1 MTRLG
6 RSGLLGVVAVT
17 ALIAVACGGASYGD
31 AEPAAPA
38 AASQPQAAP
47 PPAGA
52 TAPAAAVVVAVNV
65 PLDFEIS
72 VYQAEDVLGGTQ
84 VAFSSLFG
92 KGRPVILNFWA
103 GLCPPCRAEMPDLQ
117 AFYDDFSDKVTL
129 VGMDVGPFVGLGSSE
144 DGKALLEEL
153 GITYPA
159 GTTSSSQVVSV
170 YRVLGMP
177 TSVFLTDDGTIFRTW
192 TGLLNEAKL
201 RELTEDL
208 LTASN
213 A

>member
-6 RSGLLGVVAVT
+6 RSSLLGVVAVT
-17 ALIAVACGGASYGD
+17 ALIASACGGASSQ
-31 AEPAAPA
+31 APAVASSAASAAPA
-38 AASQPQAAP
+38 ASALGTVS
-47 PPAGA
+47 
-52 TAPAAAVVVAVNV
+52 V

-72 VYQAEDVLGGTQ
+72 VYQAEDVLGGTE
-84 VAFSSLFG
+84 VTFSSLFG
-92 KGRPVILNFWA
+92 KGRPIILNFWA
-103 GLCPPCRAEMPDLQ
+103 GLCPPCRAEMPDFQ
-117 AFYDDFSDKVTL
+117 AFYGEYSDKVTL
-129 VGMDVGPFVGLGSSE
+129 VGMDIGPFVGLGSSE

-201 RELTEDL
+201 MELTEAL
-208 LTASN
+208 LAEPN